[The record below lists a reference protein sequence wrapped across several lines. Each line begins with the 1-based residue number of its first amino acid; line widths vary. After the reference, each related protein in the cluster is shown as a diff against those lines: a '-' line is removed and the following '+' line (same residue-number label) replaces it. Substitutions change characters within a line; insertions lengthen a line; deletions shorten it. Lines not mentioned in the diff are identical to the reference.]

1 MQQDVINSEQV
12 HTYRPMFLSILCV
25 LGFIGSIISIAQN
38 AIGVAKAEVEVAQIQ
53 SGTSKTQL
61 KNIFAGSNSSSA
73 EPLVIGNLTADNF
86 QKFSIGGIVSAL
98 LCLIGVVMMWMLKK
112 SGFYSFTLGTFFN
125 IITHFLLFGENIGA
139 MGLSLVGAIL
149 GLVLVILFSRYLNYM
164 D

>member
-38 AIGVAKAEVEVAQIQ
+38 AIGVAKADVEVAQIQ
-53 SGTSKTQL
+53 SGNSKTQL
-61 KNIFAGSNSSSA
+61 KNIFAFSNSSSA

-139 MGLSLVGAIL
+139 MGLSLIAAIL

>member
-38 AIGVAKAEVEVAQIQ
+38 AIGVAKADVEVAQIQ
-53 SGTSKTQL
+53 SGNSKTQL

-86 QKFSIGGIVSAL
+86 QKFSIG
-98 LCLIGVVMMWMLKK
+98 M
-112 SGFYSFTLGTFFN
+112 
-125 IITHFLLFGENIGA
+125 ENI
-139 MGLSLVGAIL
+139 
-149 GLVLVILFSRYLNYM
+149 FSSR
-164 D
+164 